1 MPKEVTQAVVKG
13 VMPTPNGCAV
23 FLGTDYK
30 TFVITVDQYI
40 GNAITMAINDT
51 KRERPLTHDLIMHIF
66 SGLNVEVE
74 RVVINDVNESIFYA
88 RLLLRMENELGKKI
102 VEIDA
107 RPSDC
112 IALAIQAKRP
122 IFVTKKVLDAVEDM
136 TEVLER
142 ILKEQQ

>member
-1 MPKEVTQAVVKG
+1 MPKEVIQALVKG

-23 FLGTDYK
+23 FLGTDDK

-40 GNAITMAINDT
+40 GSAITMAINDT

-66 SGLNVEVE
+66 AGLNVEIE

-122 IFVTKKVLDAVEDM
+122 IFVSKKVLDSVEDM

>member
-1 MPKEVTQAVVKG
+1 MSKDVVQSVVKG
-13 VMPTPNGCAV
+13 VMPTANGCAV
-23 FLGTDYK
+23 FLGSPQK

-40 GNAITMAINDT
+40 GSAISMAINET
-51 KRERPLTHDLIMHIF
+51 KKERPLTHDLIMHIF
-66 SGLNVEVE
+66 TGLNVTLE
-74 RVVINDVNESIFYA
+74 RVVINDVSESVFYA
-88 RLLLRMENELGKKI
+88 RLVLKMENEVATKI

-122 IFVTKKVLDAVEDM
+122 IYVSRKVIDSVEDM

-142 ILKEQQ
+142 ILKEQD

>member
-112 IALAIQAKRP
+112 IALAIQSKRP

>member
-1 MPKEVTQAVVKG
+1 MPKEVIQALVKG

-23 FLGTDYK
+23 FLGTDDK

-40 GNAITMAINDT
+40 GSAITMAINDT

-66 SGLNVEVE
+66 AGLNAEIE

-88 RLLLRMENELGKKI
+88 RLLLKMENELGKKI

-122 IFVTKKVLDAVEDM
+122 IFVAKKVLDSVEDM

>member
-1 MPKEVTQAVVKG
+1 MPKEVLQALVKG

-23 FLGTDYK
+23 FLGTNDK

-40 GNAITMAINDT
+40 GNAITMAINDAR
-51 KRERPLTHDLIMHIF
+51 RERPLTHDLIMHIF

-88 RLLLRMENELGKKI
+88 RLLLKMENELGKKI
-102 VEIDA
+102 VEIDS

-112 IALAIQAKRP
+112 IALAVQSKRP
-122 IFVTKKVLDAVEDM
+122 IFVARKVLDAVEDM